1 MKSHNV
7 WAREHRSRRMIHHS
21 SVVRCPRFKALCCA
35 AALVTVGLA
44 FAGPAA
50 ANISVRLDQN
60 AIMDLRAP
68 AGTVLIGDPAVVDI
82 SLINPRKIA
91 ILGRGYGSTNVIITD
106 RMGKVIF
113 QQVVEVSRT
122 NSNRVSVYRGGSVSN
137 FTCSPSCER
146 TPSPGEDTSAYQ
158 PYATPYKDHLQSAQP
173 AGSGG
178 GGGGASAGPS
188 Q

>member
-7 WAREHRSRRMIHHS
+7 CVIAVIG
-21 SVVRCPRFKALCCA
+21 
-35 AALVTVGLA
+35 AAL
-44 FAGPAA
+44 AGPAFA
-50 ANISVRLDQN
+50 SVNVRLDQN

-68 AGTVLIGDPAVVDI
+68 AGTVLIGDPAVVDVN
-82 SLINPRKIA
+82 LLNPRRIA
-91 ILGRGYGSTNVIITD
+91 ILGRGYGSTNVIIID

-113 QQVVEVSRT
+113 SQEVEVSRA
-122 NSNRVSVYRGGSVSN
+122 NSDRVSVYRGGLVSN
-137 FTCSPSCER
+137 FTCSPTCER

-158 PYATPYKDHLQSAQP
+158 TYAPSYKDHLQSAQP

-178 GGGGASAGPS
+178 GGPPAPS